1 MRNFIFFVM
10 AYVAVTLSTPVV
22 AALNALRKLYRGECL
37 GAYFE
42 TAAIGFDQAGGSV
55 LYAQEN
61 FTVSSYTYYLCRH
74 KKNRYACAFMRL
86 IDAMFGKDHCRRSY
100 EWERQKDRDDLNK
113 FDEG

>member
-1 MRNFIFFVM
+1 MKNFGLFVV
-10 AYVAVTLSTPVV
+10 AYVAVIVTAPPVV
-22 AALNALRKLYRGECL
+22 AANALRKLWHGESL
-37 GAYFE
+37 SAYFK

-74 KKNRYACAFMRL
+74 KKNRYACAFMRF
-86 IDAMFGKDHCRRSY
+86 IDAIFGKDHCRRSY